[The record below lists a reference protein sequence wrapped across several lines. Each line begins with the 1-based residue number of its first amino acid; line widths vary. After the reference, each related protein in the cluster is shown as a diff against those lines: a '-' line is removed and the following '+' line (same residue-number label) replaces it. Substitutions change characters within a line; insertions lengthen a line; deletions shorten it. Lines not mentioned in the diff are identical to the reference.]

1 MKHSEEGSQNSGGN
15 RNLHLVQ
22 AKEPSTTS
30 QQQMDSMIAEGVLR
44 YQELQSEMDRALF
57 AKPQDVET
65 LAVVMPKMQL
75 LKERLAS
82 YGVRV
87 H

>member
-1 MKHSEEGSQNSGGN
+1 MKSSGDSSKTNARRG
-15 RNLHLVQ
+15 LHLI
-22 AKEPSTTS
+22 KTEEPSTTS
-30 QQQMDSMIAEGVLR
+30 QQETEAFIAQGVLR
-44 YQELQSEMDRALF
+44 FQELQEEVDRALF

-75 LKERLAS
+75 LKERLAN

-87 H
+87 Y

>member
-1 MKHSEEGSQNSGGN
+1 MKSSGDSSKTNARRG
-15 RNLHLVQ
+15 LHLI
-22 AKEPSTTS
+22 KTEEPSTTS
-30 QQQMDSMIAEGVLR
+30 QQETEAFIAQGVLR
-44 YQELQSEMDRALF
+44 FQELQEEVDRALF

-75 LKERLAS
+75 LKDRLAS

-87 H
+87 Y

>member
-1 MKHSEEGSQNSGGN
+1 MKHSKEASQKSSSRG
-15 RNLHLVQ
+15 LHLVKT
-22 AKEPSTTS
+22 AEALVSS
-30 QQQMDSMIAEGVLR
+30 QQETEAFIAQGVLH
-44 YQELQSEMDRALF
+44 YQELQEEMDRALF

-65 LAVVMPKMQL
+65 LTVVMPQMQL

>member
-1 MKHSEEGSQNSGGN
+1 MKGSGDSLKSNARCG
-15 RNLHLVQ
+15 LHLVKTEEASASSRQ
-22 AKEPSTTS
+22 ETEAFIAK
-30 QQQMDSMIAEGVLR
+30 GVLR
-44 YQELQSEMDRALF
+44 YQELQAEMDRALF

>member
-1 MKHSEEGSQNSGGN
+1 MKHSEEGSQKRSSRG
-15 RNLHLVQ
+15 LHLVKT
-22 AKEPSTTS
+22 ADVPAGS
-30 QQQMDSMIAEGVLR
+30 QQETDTFIAQGVLR
-44 YQELQSEMDRALF
+44 FQELQEEMDRALF

-65 LAVVMPKMQL
+65 LSVVMPQMQV

>member
-1 MKHSEEGSQNSGGN
+1 MKHSEEGSQNSRGN
-15 RNLHLVQ
+15 RNLHLVK
-22 AKEPSTTS
+22 AKEPSTVS
-30 QQQMDSMIAEGVLR
+30 QQMDSTIAGGVLQ
-44 YQELQSEMDRALF
+44 YQELQAEMDRALF
-57 AKPQDVET
+57 ARPQDVKT

>member
-1 MKHSEEGSQNSGGN
+1 
-15 RNLHLVQ
+15 
-22 AKEPSTTS
+22 
-30 QQQMDSMIAEGVLR
+30 VLR
-44 YQELQSEMDRALF
+44 FQELQEEVDRALF

-75 LKERLAS
+75 LKERLAN

-87 H
+87 Y